1 MATSPIS
8 DHHHQL
14 DYLGSSPGDLLRF
27 RINNHQSVWW
37 HRPEPWSLII
47 DHSDLIQ
54 QKTTIII
61 ITKNRKPPCEENLL
75 GFWAVVH
82 FPRNRDQRFHWNLK
96 ESNKEAFDVKRSF
109 IKKCICWFHILIKTI
124 CCHLIRLTRAQ
135 DVGKLWKSA
144 TICVGLLWHLHK
156 IKMILITSCQSQRSG
171 LS

>member
-1 MATSPIS
+1 M
-8 DHHHQL
+8 
-14 DYLGSSPGDLLRF
+14 
-27 RINNHQSVWW
+27 
-37 HRPEPWSLII
+37 II
-47 DHSDLIQ
+47 DHWSFWFNPTENHDQ
-54 QKTTIII
+54 YNHQKQKTMTII

-96 ESNKEAFDVKRSF
+96 QSNQEAFDVKRSF

-171 LS
+171 LSWSTLVILWGFLEEQFLPCFFVFERCIWLL